1 MGHGHKPFPPT
12 KANADRPDQN
22 AVDRPLGGHGW
33 GGDAGEEAGDPVAA
47 ADGGM
52 LAQLEGIEFHHHSE
66 AAIREQSNIRK
77 WRG

>member
-1 MGHGHKPFPPT
+1 
-12 KANADRPDQN
+12 
-22 AVDRPLGGHGW
+22 
-33 GGDAGEEAGDPVAA
+33 
-47 ADGGM
+47 M